1 MKGYVS
7 VGSEVSYELHSAL
20 LVYKRSAHHGNDD
33 VFITRHDVNKDEG
46 GIPVLGPGE
55 TLTMEFVS
63 DLMRAFQGKL
73 DTQVLPENV
82 LVHSFQ
88 RIVWWVPPAIR
99 TMFYAAGRSPE
110 LEQLSGKRYPQPA
123 LLFDV
128 SDGGLRIRALE
139 SSVRP
144 NADTPLFRAP
154 YWNVND
160 GGSVCLGDTHTPDSG
175 GVASLKQWE
184 TAFFESAFTHQNAQH
199 RLTTHPAGFVG
210 LWRELAGKKSF
221 PSRYL
226 ASADQTLGDYLSH

>member
-20 LVYKRSAHHGNDD
+20 LVYKRSAQHGSED
-33 VFITRHDVNKDEG
+33 VFITRHEVKKAESG
-46 GIPVLGPGE
+46 VPVLGPGE

-73 DTQVLPENV
+73 DTQVLPGNV
-82 LVHSFQ
+82 LVHSYQ

-99 TMFYAAGRSPE
+99 AMFYVAERSPE
-110 LEQLSGKRYPQPA
+110 LGKLSGKRYPQPA

-128 SDGGLRIRALE
+128 MGSNLRIRALGT
-139 SSVRP
+139 SDRP
-144 NADTPLFRAP
+144 DADTPLFRAP

-160 GGSVCLGDTHTPDSG
+160 AGLVCLGDTRTPDSV
-175 GVASLKQWE
+175 GVATLKQWE
-184 TAFFESAFTHQNAQH
+184 TAFFESAFTHQNAQK
-199 RLTTHPAGFVG
+199 RLTTHHAGFVG

-226 ASADQTLGDYLSH
+226 ASADETLGDYLSR